1 MSAPRF
7 IYRDSGTPGISP
19 RGLPRAGGY
28 QAFEK
33 ALKTMTPA
41 EVTETV
47 KASRLVG
54 RGGAGFPT
62 GLKWELVAR
71 EPLTPK
77 FVVANADEGEPGTFK
92 DLPILTRIP
101 HRLIEGMLIGAYAV
115 GAEEGVIVCRGEFM
129 NRSHPAA
136 AIAEARRGCR
146 RADPRTDFFR
156 VWVPHRRRLHRGE
169 DPL

>member
-1 MSAPRF
+1 MSAPSI
-7 IYRDSGTPGISP
+7 IYRDLGKADLC
-19 RGLPRAGGY
+19 RLDAYRERGGY

-41 EVTETV
+41 EVVETV

-77 FVVANADEGEPGTFK
+77 FVVANAEEGEPGTFK

-101 HRLIEGMLIGAYAV
+101 HRLIEGMLIGDT
-115 GAEEGVIVCRGEFM
+115 
-129 NRSHPAA
+129 P
-136 AIAEARRGCR
+136 RGCR
-146 RADPRTDFFR
+146 GCPPGRPAP
-156 VWVPHRRRLHRGE
+156 
-169 DPL
+169 